1 MKSFHLFCINIL
13 IAYSLGAQVFGGNPA
28 SLHWKQINT
37 DSVRIIFPE
46 SLSVYAQRIASVTQK
61 QEQAGFH
68 RLGNGFRK
76 VNIVLQNQT
85 MLSNAYVSLA
95 PFRSE
100 FYTSPAQQLFQLGAV
115 NWLDNLSLHEFR
127 HVQQYNNFN
136 KGFSNF
142 ASVIL
147 GEQGQQIANAMA
159 IPDWFF
165 EGDAVYNE
173 TILSEQGRGRLP
185 LFLAGYQSLFA
196 AGKDYAYMKWRNGSM
211 RDYVPNHYQLGYL
224 LVAYGNHQYGNE
236 IWQKVTD
243 DAARFKPFFYP
254 FQGAVKKHTG
264 SSFAQFTNDAIGY
277 YKKQWDAKDGIVD
290 WLTTLVKNDVT
301 DYQFP
306 YMAEDGSVIAVGMS
320 KKNIPAFVKIKED
333 GTVQKIA
340 PKDISQDPYF
350 SYRNGKIIYT
360 NYQPDSRWGNRDY
373 SNIKIVDVSNGAET
387 TIRSHTK
394 YATPDI
400 SADGKTIL
408 AVELNPDQ
416 SSSMVWLNLLGQ
428 VEGAFRKEGIVFS
441 QPKFSKEGHG
451 FFVAERKDDGEMALK
466 KYAANNQTEP
476 RVILDFSNRIIGNLN
491 VQGDTLLFTTTYRGR
506 DELWAYID
514 EPGKEGPYRM
524 ASYATGIYQGAINA
538 KGNIIG
544 TLFTA
549 NGYRLASLKP
559 LWERTALRD
568 ELKLLYLPD
577 SMDRAGYGFLKE
589 IKLAGYQE
597 SRYRKSFQLF
607 KMHSYRPFYEQPEYS
622 FTVYGQNVLNT
633 FQSEI
638 AYTYNENEG
647 SHKLGYNGIY
657 GGTYLQPIFGI
668 GQTWQRTAAINKDT
682 LVNWNETV
690 GYAGLQLPL
699 NFTGGDFFRFLTIR
713 ATYHIDNIKWTGL
726 GEKLFTNR
734 NFSYLQTSIAYTSQ
748 MQKAEQHIYPH
759 FAESFLLQYKTAVN
773 RYRANQV
780 LASGTIYMPGIGKN
794 HNLVI
799 NGAYQ
804 TRDTLQQYLFANN
817 FPFSRGYTAIDF
829 PRTWKIGL
837 NYHLPLAYPDWGFGQ
852 IVYFLRIRSNLFFDY
867 TEGKSLRTG
876 TVFPFR
882 SLGTELFFD
891 TKWWNQQPL
900 SFGIRYSRLLDN
912 EFRGSTQPDRWEFIL
927 PVNLLK

>member
-1 MKSFHLFCINIL
+1 
-13 IAYSLGAQVFGGNPA
+13 
-28 SLHWKQINT
+28 
-37 DSVRIIFPE
+37 
-46 SLSVYAQRIASVTQK
+46 
-61 QEQAGFH
+61 
-68 RLGNGFRK
+68 
-76 VNIVLQNQT
+76 
-85 MLSNAYVSLA
+85 
-95 PFRSE
+95 
-100 FYTSPAQQLFQLGAV
+100 
-115 NWLDNLSLHEFR
+115 
-127 HVQQYNNFN
+127 
-136 KGFSNF
+136 
-142 ASVIL
+142 
-147 GEQGQQIANAMA
+147 
-159 IPDWFF
+159 
-165 EGDAVYNE
+165 
-173 TILSEQGRGRLP
+173 
-185 LFLAGYQSLFA
+185 
-196 AGKDYAYMKWRNGSM
+196 
-211 RDYVPNHYQLGYL
+211 
-224 LVAYGNHQYGNE
+224 
-236 IWQKVTD
+236 
-243 DAARFKPFFYP
+243 
-254 FQGAVKKHTG
+254 
-264 SSFAQFTNDAIGY
+264 
-277 YKKQWDAKDGIVD
+277 
-290 WLTTLVKNDVT
+290 
-301 DYQFP
+301 
-306 YMAEDGSVIAVGMS
+306 
-320 KKNIPAFVKIKED
+320 
-333 GTVQKIA
+333 
-340 PKDISQDPYF
+340 
-350 SYRNGKIIYT
+350 
-360 NYQPDSRWGNRDY
+360 
-373 SNIKIVDVSNGAET
+373 
-387 TIRSHTK
+387 
-394 YATPDI
+394 
-400 SADGKTIL
+400 
-408 AVELNPDQ
+408 
-416 SSSMVWLNLLGQ
+416 
-428 VEGAFRKEGIVFS
+428 
-441 QPKFSKEGHG
+441 
-451 FFVAERKDDGEMALK
+451 
-466 KYAANNQTEP
+466 
-476 RVILDFSNRIIGNLN
+476 
-491 VQGDTLLFTTTYRGR
+491 
-506 DELWAYID
+506 
-514 EPGKEGPYRM
+514 
-524 ASYATGIYQGAINA
+524 
-538 KGNIIG
+538 
-544 TLFTA
+544 
-549 NGYRLASLKP
+549 
-559 LWERTALRD
+559 
-568 ELKLLYLPD
+568 
-577 SMDRAGYGFLKE
+577 MDRAGYGFLKE